1 MTWIKGVL
9 AKLVGKQVGEN
20 TVISKAKL
28 TAIIYV
34 VIVGVQEISKAYG
47 HPVEIP
53 QVVFRFLEGAGLW
66 AVRDAIK
73 S

>member
-1 MTWIKGVL
+1 MNWIKGII
-9 AKLVGKQVGEN
+9 AKLIGKQVGDG
-20 TVISKAKL
+20 VGVSKAKL

-34 VIVGVQEISKAYG
+34 VIVGIQEISKAYG

-53 QVVFRFLEGAGLW
+53 PVVFRFLEGAGLW